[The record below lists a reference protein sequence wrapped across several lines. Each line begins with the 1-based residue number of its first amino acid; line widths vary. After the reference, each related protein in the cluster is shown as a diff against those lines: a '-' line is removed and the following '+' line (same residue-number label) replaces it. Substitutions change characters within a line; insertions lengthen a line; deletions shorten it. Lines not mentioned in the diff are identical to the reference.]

1 MRTVWLILTLGV
13 AAVGAAFYAGQRVE
27 AAKQYDR
34 EVRVVVESLAVLD
47 TVYLTDTLRLTR
59 WREKWDTVRQTVEVW
74 KHDTARVVE
83 YVLVADSTIRACTA
97 ALRTCEQ
104 RAALEG
110 QRADLAEAKLKD
122 LAATQDKKER
132 RNLLLGAALGVVG
145 GVVLKR

>member
-34 EVRVVVESLAVLD
+34 EVQVVVESLIVLD
-47 TVYLTDTLRLTR
+47 TLYQRDTLRLTR
-59 WREKWDTVRQTVEVW
+59 WREKWDTVRQDVERW
-74 KHDTARVVE
+74 KHDTVRVVE
-83 YVLVADSTIRACTA
+83 YVQVADSTIRACTA

-122 LAATQDKKER
+122 LASTQEKKER
-132 RNLLLGAALGVVG
+132 RNLLLGTTLGLVG
-145 GVVLKR
+145 GLFLAR

>member
-13 AAVGAAFYAGQRVE
+13 AAIGAAFYAGQRVE

-59 WREKWDTVRQTVEVW
+59 WREKWDTVRQDVERW
-74 KHDTARVVE
+74 KHDTTRVVE

-104 RAALEG
+104 RAALVG
-110 QRADLAEAKLKD
+110 QRADLAESKLKD
-122 LAATQDKKER
+122 LGAGQAKQER
-132 RNLLLGAALGVVG
+132 QKFLLGATLGVIG
-145 GVVLKR
+145 GVLLWR